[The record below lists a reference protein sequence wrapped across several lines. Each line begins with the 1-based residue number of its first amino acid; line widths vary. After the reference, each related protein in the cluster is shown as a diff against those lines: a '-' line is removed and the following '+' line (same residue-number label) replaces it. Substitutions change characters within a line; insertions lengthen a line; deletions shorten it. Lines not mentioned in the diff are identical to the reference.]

1 MTSDPYKIT
10 GPTVSHNFTFTNTP
24 FGTIKAEKINGAT
37 GQPMTG
43 WQMTLQYQ
51 KTNGNWA
58 DATDA
63 NLVTGTITNPQG
75 CKATWDN
82 LKLGTYKVVEETK
95 AG

>member
-1 MTSDPYKIT
+1 MTSDPYKIA

-24 FGTIKAEKINGAT
+24 FGKIKAEKINGAT

-63 NLVTGTITNPQG
+63 NLVTGTITNPRAARRRG
-75 CKATWDN
+75 TTSSF
-82 LKLGTYKVVEETK
+82 GTYKVVEETK

>member
-1 MTSDPYKIT
+1 
-10 GPTVSHNFTFTNTP
+10 
-24 FGTIKAEKINGAT
+24 
-37 GQPMTG
+37 MTG
-43 WQMTLQYQ
+43 WQMTLPYQ

-75 CKATWDN
+75 SKATWDN

-95 AG
+95 AGWYSPVVTSDPYTITGPTVSHNFTFTNTPFG